1 MRVAHRPEASRICRS
16 RRDGKKASEYIIG
29 NRKEGETMQ
38 FKRIFTAGL
47 KDPLEG
53 ITFEMRTSQLRNMD
67 GTAGSASIS
76 VRVPSDWSQMASDIL
91 AQKYVRKADVPAA
104 AVRVPEDGIAPWLQR
119 SVPDEAVLASM
130 DEGARFGA
138 ETDARQIFHRIAGC
152 WAYWG
157 VKSGTFDDENAHIF
171 YDEMVYL
178 LAHQMAAPNSPQWFN
193 TGLHWA
199 YGISRPQRGHFR
211 VDPATGRCEEVL
223 DPYVYP
229 QAHACFIQSVE
240 DDLCGENGI
249 MELWHKEAR
258 LFKFGSGTGSNF
270 SSIRGVN
277 EPLSCGGKS
286 SGLLSF
292 LAIGDAAAGAI
303 KSGGTTRR
311 AAKMVCL
318 DADHPD
324 IEAFVRWKRTEEE
337 KVAAL
342 VAGSHVT
349 RRFVAAMGRDVEDA
363 RAALGDDAADP
374 YRNDALRRTM
384 RDAVRA
390 GLPESLLFR
399 TLLALRNRTPQPE
412 LEEFTSKFDG
422 NAYLSVGG
430 QNANNSVRLN
440 AKFMEALDKDGL
452 WQLTRRTDGG
462 VARTI
467 RARDLW
473 NEIAYNAWACADPGL
488 QFDTTI
494 NDWHTCP
501 QSGPIR
507 ASNPCSEFMF
517 LDDSACNL
525 ASLNLVRFMRE
536 DGSFDAERYEA
547 AVILYTVALDITVT
561 MAQYPSAR
569 IAQQSFDFRPLGLGF
584 ANLGSLIMRC
594 GIPYDSAR
602 ARALAASIASLTTA
616 VCYRTSALLS
626 AELGPFTYYALNAA
640 DMMRVIRNHRRAAYL
655 VSRDSYEGLS
665 VPPSLPPEGAF
676 DRALLDYGR
685 RVWDEVLRDGERYG
699 FRNAQVT
706 CVAPTGTIGLLMDC
720 DTTGV
725 EPDFA
730 LVKFKKLVGGGY
742 FRIINTAIPQALHIL
757 GYDDGE
763 IDDIRKYILG
773 HGTLQGAPGIHPE
786 ALRVLGFDTATL
798 EAVENAV
805 HSAFDIR
812 FAVSPYVVG
821 LDFCRT
827 RLKVPE
833 ASLNDPSFDL
843 LRFLG
848 FTPTQISQANL
859 YAFGT
864 MTIEGAPHLR
874 PEHLPVF
881 DCANRC
887 GELGTRFIPAMAH
900 VMMMASIQ
908 PLISGAISK
917 TINFPGDASVADI
930 EHVHYQSWKLG
941 LKAIA
946 LYRDGS
952 KLSQPLNSTKVFDFA
967 SLENDAE
974 ADGASASAPADGS
987 TAMHAVR
994 RALPA
999 RRSGYTQKASINHN
1013 NIYLRTGEYSDG
1025 SLGEIFID
1033 MHKEG
1038 AAFRSLMN
1046 CFAIAVSLGLQHG
1059 VPLEEYVDA
1068 FVFTRFDPSGPVAGH
1083 STIKF
1088 ATSIIDYI
1096 FRELGITYLGKTEL
1110 AHVNPDVLPD
1120 NEDDNEFSVPYLPGF
1135 EGRRTPHHHNGSSGS
1150 SGSSNGANAQ
1160 PPREHRDSRSIA
1172 RLKGYE
1178 GDPCPECGNFTMLRN
1193 GTCLKCDSCG
1203 ATSGCS

>member
-1 MRVAHRPEASRICRS
+1 MIF
-16 RRDGKKASEYIIG
+16 
-29 NRKEGETMQ
+29 Q
-38 FKRIFTAGL
+38 RIFTSKL
-47 KDPLEG
+47 SSPYEG
-53 ITFEMRTSQLRNMD
+53 IAFETRTSILRNMD
-67 GTAGSASIS
+67 GSLGSSAISI
-76 VRVPSDWSQMASDIL
+76 RVPSFWSQVASDIL

-104 AVRVPEDGIAPWLQR
+104 TRKIPEEGIAPWLWR
-119 SVPDEAVLASM
+119 SEPDEEVLA
-130 DEGARFGA
+130 
-138 ETDARQIFHRIAGC
+138 TLDAKDRYGFEKDATQIFHRIAGC

-157 VKSGTFDDENAHIF
+157 VKSGTFDNEQAKIF
-171 YDEMVYL
+171 YDEVIYL

-211 VDPATGRCEEVL
+211 VNPDTRVCEEVW

-240 DDLCGENGI
+240 DDLCGSDGI
-249 MELWHKEAR
+249 MELWEKEAR

-270 SSIRGVN
+270 SRIRGAN
-277 EPLSCGGKS
+277 EPLSCGGRS

-292 LAIGDAAAGAI
+292 LHIGDAAAGAI

-318 DADHPD
+318 DGDHPD
-324 IEAFVRWKRTEEE
+324 IEAFINWKRTEEE

-342 VAGSHVT
+342 IAGSKAT
-349 RRFVAAMGRDVEDA
+349 RHFVSEIEHSVQEA
-363 RAALGDDAADP
+363 RQLLGDNALDIEQNP
-374 YRNDALRRTM
+374 ALRHAL
-384 RDAVRA
+384 RDAIHA
-390 GLPESLLFR
+390 GIPEAFLCR
-399 TLLALRNRTPQPE
+399 TLLAIKQGLPQPE
-412 LEEFTSKFDG
+412 LEEYTATFDG
-422 NAYLSVGG
+422 NAYQSVSG

-440 AKFMEALDKDGL
+440 AAFMQALEHGDMWELK
-452 WQLTRRTDGG
+452 RRTDGQ
-462 VARTI
+462 VSKTI
-467 RARDLW
+467 RANDLW
-473 NEIAYNAWACADPGL
+473 QEIAYNAWACADPGL

-501 QSGPIR
+501 KSGAIR

-525 ASLNLVRFMRE
+525 ASINLVHFLE
-536 DGSFDAERYEA
+536 DDGHFDIDRYEA
-547 AVILYTVALDITVT
+547 AVRLFTVALDITVT
-561 MAQYPSAR
+561 MAQYPSPK

-584 ANLGSLIMRC
+584 ANLGSLFMRS
-594 GIPYDSAR
+594 GLPYDSPE
-602 ARALAASIASLTTA
+602 ARALASAISSITTA
-616 VCYRTSALLS
+616 VAYQTSSEL
-626 AELGPFTYYALNAA
+626 AEHLGAFEKYSINAA
-640 DMMRVIRNHRRAAYL
+640 DMLRIIRNHRHAAYL
-655 VSRDSYEGLS
+655 DAPSCYEQLS
-665 VPPSLPPEGAF
+665 VAPSLPPKACF
-676 DRALLDYGR
+676 DPFLLER
-685 RVWDEVLRDGERYG
+685 SQKRWDEVLSAGKMHG

-742 FRIINTAIPQALHIL
+742 YRMINTAIPHALRIK
-757 GYDDGE
+757 GYSQSE
-763 IDDIRKYILG
+763 IDDISHYILG
-773 HGTLQGAPGIHPE
+773 HATICGAPGINPE
-786 ALRVLGFDTATL
+786 SLRMLGFDTATI
-798 EAVENAV
+798 ESIDKAVQ
-805 HSAFDIR
+805 SAFDIHYA
-812 FAVSPYVVG
+812 FTPSVVG
-821 LDFCRT
+821 IEFCRT

-833 ASLNDPSFDL
+833 HSLRDPSFDL
-843 LRFLG
+843 ISFLG
-848 FTPTQISQANL
+848 FTSKQIAQTNR

-864 MTIEGAPHLR
+864 MTIEGAPHLK
-874 PEHLPVF
+874 PEDLPIF

-900 VMMMASIQ
+900 VTMMAAIQ

-917 TINFPGDASVADI
+917 TINFPADATVADI
-930 EHVHYQSWKLG
+930 ENVHRQAYKLG

-946 LYRDGS
+946 IYRDGS
-952 KLSQPLNSTKVFDFA
+952 KFSQPLSATALFDF
-967 SLENDAE
+967 SKLDKEDE
-974 ADGASASAPADGS
+974 GAAAPQMSCAP
-987 TAMHAVR
+987 HANR
-994 RALPA
+994 RKLPS
-999 RRSGYTQKASINHN
+999 RRSGYTQKASINQN
-1013 NIYLRTGEYSDG
+1013 NIYLRTGEYADG

-1038 AAFRSLMN
+1038 ASFRSLMN

-1068 FVFTRFDPSGPVAGH
+1068 FVFTRFEPSGPVSDHG
-1083 STIKF
+1083 TIKF

-1110 AHVNPDVLPD
+1110 VHVNPEDLPQD
-1120 NEDDNEFSVPYLPGF
+1120 QHLDNEFSVPYLPGY
-1135 EGRRTPHHHNGSSGS
+1135 EGRRMSHLHSSTTPATPLSGEHAAVSGNTSVRPSTTPHDD
-1150 SGSSNGANAQ
+1150 
-1160 PPREHRDSRSIA
+1160 RRIA

>member
-1 MRVAHRPEASRICRS
+1 M
-16 RRDGKKASEYIIG
+16 KF
-29 NRKEGETMQ
+29 T
-38 FKRIFTAGL
+38 RIFT
-47 KDPLEG
+47 KDLSNPLEG
-53 ITFEMRTSQLRNMD
+53 IEFEQRTSQLRNMD
-67 GTAGSASIS
+67 GSSGSTSI
-76 VRVPSDWSQMASDIL
+76 VIRVPSDWSQMASDIL
-91 AQKYVRKADVPAA
+91 AQKYVRKADIPAA
-104 AVRVPEDGIAPWLQR
+104 TVRVPEPGIEPWLQR
-119 SVPDEAVLASM
+119 SIPDENVLASM
-130 DEGARFGA
+130 DESSRFGS

-152 WAYWG
+152 WTYWG
-157 VKSGTFDDENAHIF
+157 VKSGTFDDEQAHIF

-199 YGISRPQRGHFR
+199 YGISRPQKGHYR
-211 VDPATGRCEEVL
+211 VDPETNVCEEVL

-240 DDLCGENGI
+240 DDLCGKDGI
-249 MELWHKEAR
+249 MDLWHKEAR

-270 SSIRGVN
+270 SKIRGFD

-324 IEAFVRWKRTEEE
+324 IESFVRWKRTEEE

-342 VAGSHVT
+342 VAGSQVT
-349 RRFVAAMGRDVEDA
+349 HKFVTQMNADVENA
-363 RAALGDDAADP
+363 RQELGEDAADP
-374 YRNDALRRTM
+374 HQNKSLRRTL
-384 RDAVRA
+384 RDAVKA
-390 GLPESLLFR
+390 GVPEALLYR
-399 TLLALRNRTPQPE
+399 TLLALKSHVQQPE
-412 LEEFTSKFDG
+412 IATFNASWEG
-422 NAYLSVGG
+422 NAYQSVGG

-440 AKFMEALDKDGL
+440 AKFMDALEHDGI
-452 WQLTRRTDGG
+452 WSLTRRTDG
-462 VARTI
+462 AISRTI
-467 RARDLW
+467 RAKDLW

-525 ASLNLVRFMRE
+525 ASINLVKFMRP
-536 DGSFDAERYEA
+536 DGSFDVERFEA

-561 MAQYPSAR
+561 MAQYPSAK
-569 IAQQSFDFRPLGLGF
+569 IARQSFDFRPLGLGF
-584 ANLGSLIMRC
+584 ANLGSLIMRS
-594 GIPYDSAR
+594 GFPYDSPK
-602 ARALAASIASLTTA
+602 ARALAAAISSLTTS
-616 VCYRTSALLS
+616 VCYRTSALL
-626 AELGPFTYYALNAA
+626 AKELGTFEAYELNAS
-640 DMMRVIRNHRRAAYL
+640 DMNRVIRNHRRAAYL
-655 VSRDSYEGLS
+655 APREAYENLS
-665 VPPSLPPEGAF
+665 VTPALPPESAF
-676 DRALLDYGR
+676 NREIQSRAQS
-685 RVWDEVLRDGERYG
+685 VWDDVVRLGQEVG

-706 CVAPTGTIGLLMDC
+706 CIAPTGTIGLLMDC

-742 FRIINTAIPQALHIL
+742 FRIINTAIPQALKLL
-757 GYDDGE
+757 GYDAHQIE
-763 IDDIRKYILG
+763 DIQNYILG
-773 HGTLQGAPGIHPE
+773 HATINGAPGVHPE
-786 ALRVLGFDTATL
+786 ALRMLGFDTAAI
-798 EAVENAV
+798 EAINHAIQ
-805 HSAFDIR
+805 SAFDIH
-812 FAVSPYVVG
+812 FAVTPGVVG

-833 ASLNDPSFDL
+833 EMLRDPSFDL
-843 LRFLG
+843 LSFIG
-848 FTPTQISQANL
+848 FTPQQISQANL

-864 MTIEGAPHLR
+864 MTIEGAPHIK
-874 PEHLPVF
+874 PEHLAVF

-900 VMMMASIQ
+900 VTMMAAIQ

-917 TINFPGDASVADI
+917 TINFPGDATVHDI
-930 EHVHYQSWKLG
+930 EHVHYQAWKLG

-946 LYRDGS
+946 IYRDGS
-952 KLSQPLNSTKVFDFA
+952 KLSQPLNSTKIFDFE
-967 SLENDAE
+967 SLNDEEQSAAE
-974 ADGASASAPADGS
+974 SGSHDDPSGAP
-987 TAMHAVR
+987 HAAR
-994 RALPA
+994 RKLPS
-999 RRSGYTQKASINHN
+999 RRSGYTQKASINQN
-1013 NIYLRTGEYSDG
+1013 NIYLRTGEYADG

-1068 FVFTRFDPSGPVAGH
+1068 FVFTRFEPSGPVAGH
-1083 STIKF
+1083 GTIKF

-1096 FRELGITYLGKTEL
+1096 FRELGITYLGRTEL
-1110 AHVNPDVLPD
+1110 GHVNPDDLPN

-1135 EGRRTPHHHNGSSGS
+1135 EGRRTPHHLSSASLQSVGHSENGGHRHTQE
-1150 SGSSNGANAQ
+1150 G
-1160 PPREHRDSRSIA
+1160 RDSRSIA

>member
-1 MRVAHRPEASRICRS
+1 MM
-16 RRDGKKASEYIIG
+16 KF
-29 NRKEGETMQ
+29 Q
-38 FKRIFTAGL
+38 RIFTSQL
-47 KDPLEG
+47 SDPYDG
-53 ITFEMRTSQLRNMD
+53 IEFETRTSVLRNMD
-67 GTAGSASIS
+67 GSQGSSEITI
-76 VRVPSDWSQMASDIL
+76 RVPSFWSQVASDIL

-104 AVRVPEDGIAPWLQR
+104 TKRIPEDGVMPWLWR
-119 SVPDEAVLASM
+119 SEPDEAILSTMEEANRYGFES
-130 DEGARFGA
+130 
-138 ETDARQIFHRIAGC
+138 DARQIFHRIAGC

-157 VKSGTFDDENAHIF
+157 VKSGTFDDEQAHIF
-171 YDEMVYL
+171 YDEIVYL

-193 TGLHWA
+193 TGLNWA

-211 VDPATGRCEEVL
+211 VNPETHACEEVW
-223 DPYVYP
+223 DPYVFP

-249 MELWHKEAR
+249 MDLWQKEAR

-270 SSIRGVN
+270 SSIRGLN
-277 EPLSCGGKS
+277 EPLSCGGRS

-292 LAIGDAAAGAI
+292 LHIGDAAAGAI

-324 IEAFVRWKRTEEE
+324 IESFVNWKRTEEE

-342 VAGSHVT
+342 VAGSRAT
-349 RRFVAAMGRDVEDA
+349 RRCVAEIEHAVDEA
-363 RAALGDDAADP
+363 RQLLGDNATDFEQ
-374 YRNDALRRTM
+374 NTALRHALRE
-384 RDAVRA
+384 AIKA
-390 GLPESLLFR
+390 GIPESFLCR
-399 TLLALRNRTPQPE
+399 TLLAIKNGTPQPE
-412 LEEFTSKFDG
+412 LEEFTTAFDS
-422 NAYLSVGG
+422 NAYQSVSG

-440 AKFMEALDKDGL
+440 AKFMEALEQNGTWEL
-452 WQLTRRTDGG
+452 LRRTDGQ
-462 VARTI
+462 VSKTI
-467 RARDLW
+467 RAAELW
-473 NEIAYNAWACADPGL
+473 DEIAYNAWACADPGL

-501 QSGPIR
+501 KSGPIR

-525 ASLNLVRFMRE
+525 ASLNLVRFQKA
-536 DGSFDAERYEA
+536 DGSFDVERYEA
-547 AVILYTVALDITVT
+547 AVRLFTVALDITVT
-561 MAQYPSAR
+561 MAQYPSEK
-569 IAQQSFDFRPLGLGF
+569 IAQRSFDFRPLGLGF
-584 ANLGSLIMRC
+584 ANLGSLFMRS
-594 GIPYDSAR
+594 GLPYDSPQ
-602 ARALAASIASLTTA
+602 ARALASAISSITTA
-616 VCYRTSALLS
+616 VAYHTSSELAK
-626 AELGPFTYYALNAA
+626 ELGTFEQYPINAA
-640 DMMRVIRNHRRAAYL
+640 DMLRVIRNHRHAAYL
-655 VSRDSYEGLS
+655 DDSACYESLS
-665 VPPSLPPEGAF
+665 VTPSLPLAEDFVPELLK
-676 DRALLDYGR
+676 RSQAL
-685 RVWDEVLRDGERYG
+685 WDAVLSSGEAYG

-742 FRIINTAIPQALHIL
+742 FRMINTAIPAALEIK
-757 GYDDGE
+757 GYTTTE
-763 IDDIRKYILG
+763 IEDICHYILG
-773 HGTLQGAPGIHPE
+773 HGTIHGAPGVNPE
-786 ALRVLGFDTATL
+786 SLRRLGFDTATI
-798 EAVENAV
+798 EAIDKAV
-805 HSAFDIR
+805 KSAFDIHYA
-812 FAVSPYVVG
+812 FLPSIVG
-821 LDFCRT
+821 LDFCRS

-833 ASLNDPSFDL
+833 HSLHDPSFDL
-843 LRFLG
+843 LSFLG
-848 FTPTQISQANL
+848 FTTKQITQTNL

-864 MTIEGAPHLR
+864 MTIEGAPHLN
-874 PEHLPVF
+874 PEDLPIF

-900 VMMMASIQ
+900 VTMMAAIQ

-917 TINFPGDASVADI
+917 TINFPADATVEDI
-930 EHVHYQSWKLG
+930 EHVHRQSYKLG

-946 LYRDGS
+946 IYRDGS
-952 KLSQPLNSTKVFDFA
+952 KFSQPLSSTSLFDF
-967 SLENDAE
+967 SKLEKEDDPVVSQDSQANC
-974 ADGASASAPADGS
+974 AP
-987 TAMHAVR
+987 HANR
-994 RALPA
+994 RKLPS
-999 RRSGYTQKASINHN
+999 RRSGYTQKASINQN
-1013 NIYLRTGEYSDG
+1013 NIYLRTGEYADG

-1038 AAFRSLMN
+1038 ASFRSLMN

-1068 FVFTRFDPSGPVAGH
+1068 FVFTRFEPSGPVSDHG
-1083 STIKF
+1083 TIKF

-1110 AHVNPDVLPD
+1110 VHVNPEDLPQD
-1120 NEDDNEFSVPYLPGF
+1120 QNLDNEFCVPYLPGY
-1135 EGRRTPHHHNGSSGS
+1135 EGRRMSHLHSSTTPATPLSGEHS
-1150 SGSSNGANAQ
+1150 AVQGNTASTASNYRQ
-1160 PPREHRDSRSIA
+1160 RDDRRIA

>member
-1 MRVAHRPEASRICRS
+1 MVAQASFICHS
-16 RRDGKKASEYIIG
+16 HQKSK
-29 NRKEGETMQ
+29 NMQ
-38 FKRIFTAGL
+38 FTRIFTAHL
-47 KDPLEG
+47 SNPLEG
-53 ITFEMRTSQLRNMD
+53 IEFETRTSQLRNID
-67 GTAGSASIS
+67 GTSGSQSI
-76 VRVPSDWSQMASDIL
+76 VIKVPSDWSQMASDIL
-91 AQKYVRKADVPAA
+91 AQKYVRKADIPAA
-104 AVRVPEDGIAPWLQR
+104 TKRVPEDGIEPWLQR
-119 SVPDEAVLASM
+119 SIPDRDILDSM
-130 DEGARFGA
+130 DEASRFGA

-157 VKSGTFDDENAHIF
+157 VKTGTFDDANAHIF

-193 TGLHWA
+193 TGLNWA
-199 YGISRPQRGHFR
+199 YGISRPQKGHFR
-211 VDPATGRCEEVL
+211 VNPETKQCEEVF
-223 DPYVYP
+223 DPYEYP

-240 DDLCGENGI
+240 DDLCGKDGI
-249 MELWHKEAR
+249 MDLWQKEAR

-270 SSIRGVN
+270 SKVRGVD

-286 SGLLSF
+286 SGLISF
-292 LAIGDAAAGAI
+292 LQIGDAAAGAI

-324 IEAFVRWKRTEEE
+324 IESFIRWKRTEEE

-342 VAGSHVT
+342 VAGSQITHKYVEQMKSD
-349 RRFVAAMGRDVEDA
+349 VASAKSELNDG
-363 RAALGDDAADP
+363 AADP
-374 YRNDALRRTM
+374 HQNKALRTTL
-384 RDAVRA
+384 RDAVKA
-390 GLPESLLFR
+390 GVPEALLYR
-399 TLLALRNRTPQPE
+399 TLLALQSGSPMPE
-412 LEEFTSKFDG
+412 IKTFDASWEG
-422 NAYLSVGG
+422 NAYQSVGG

-440 AKFMEALDKDGL
+440 AKFMDALEHDGL
-452 WQLTRRTDGG
+452 WSLTRRTDGS
-462 VARTI
+462 VSRTI
-467 RARDLW
+467 RARELW
-473 NEIAYNAWACADPGL
+473 DEIAYNAWACADPGI

-517 LDDSACNL
+517 LDNSACNL
-525 ASLNLVRFMRE
+525 ASINLVKFQTP
-536 DGSFDAERYEA
+536 DGKFDSDKFEA
-547 AVILYTVALDITVT
+547 AVILYATALEITVT
-561 MAQYPSAR
+561 MAQYPSAE
-569 IAQQSFDFRPLGLGF
+569 IARQSYLFRPLGLGF
-584 ANLGSLIMRC
+584 ANLGSLCMRF
-594 GIPYDSAR
+594 GFPYDSPQ
-602 ARALAASIASLTTA
+602 ARALAAAISGHATA
-616 VCYRTSALLS
+616 VCYRTSALI
-626 AELGPFTYYALNAA
+626 ARDLGPFEGYELNAA
-640 DMMRVIRNHRRAAYL
+640 DMKRVLRNHRRAAYL
-655 VSRDSYEGLS
+655 APRDAYENLT
-665 VPPSLPPEGAF
+665 VPPVLPPETAF
-676 DRALLDYGR
+676 DRELLHR
-685 RVWDEVLRDGERYG
+685 SQKTWDEVIKLGDEYG

-706 CVAPTGTIGLLMDC
+706 CLAPTGTIGLLMDC

-742 FRIINTAIPQALHIL
+742 FRIINTAIPEALHRLGYTQDQIEDIGNHIL
-757 GYDDGE
+757 G
-763 IDDIRKYILG
+763 
-773 HGTLQGAPGIHPE
+773 HATLKGAPGVHHD
-786 ALRVLGFDTATL
+786 ALRMLGFDTAAL
-798 EAVENAV
+798 ENIENALK
-805 HSAFDIR
+805 SAFDIH
-812 FAVSPYVVG
+812 FAIAPYVVG
-821 LDFCRT
+821 RDFCKN
-827 RLKVPE
+827 RLK
-833 ASLNDPSFDL
+833 ATDAQLDDPNFDL
-843 LRFLG
+843 LTFLG
-848 FTPTQISQANL
+848 FTPNQIAQANR

-864 MTIEGAPHLR
+864 MTIEGAPHLK
-874 PEHLPVF
+874 PEHLAVF

-887 GELGTRFIPAMAH
+887 GELGTRFIPAQAH
-900 VMMMASIQ
+900 VSMMAAIQ

-917 TINFPGDASVADI
+917 TINFPGDATMRDI
-930 EHVHYQSWKLG
+930 ERMHLSAYKMG

-946 LYRDGS
+946 IYRDGS
-952 KLSQPLNSTKVFDFA
+952 KLCQPLNSTKVFDFE
-967 SLENDAE
+967 SIAE
-974 ADGASASAPADGS
+974 DEPAAQTTETKAPTGAP
-987 TAMHAVR
+987 HANR
-994 RALPA
+994 RKLPS
-999 RRSGYTQKASINHN
+999 RRSGYTQKASLNQN
-1013 NIYLRTGEYSDG
+1013 NIYLRTGEYADG

-1068 FVFTRFDPSGPVAGH
+1068 FVFTRFEPSGPVVGH

-1110 AHVNPDVLPD
+1110 AHVNPDNLPD

-1135 EGRRTPHHHNGSSGS
+1135 EGRRTPHHLSSS
-1150 SGSSNGANAQ
+1150 SQTNQAVSANTHSQ
-1160 PPREHRDSRSIA
+1160 QHHHSESRDSRTIA

>member
-1 MRVAHRPEASRICRS
+1 MKFS
-16 RRDGKKASEYIIG
+16 
-29 NRKEGETMQ
+29 
-38 FKRIFTAGL
+38 RIFTQGL
-47 KDPLEG
+47 GTPLDG
-53 ITFEMRTSQLRNMD
+53 IEFETRTSQLKNID
-67 GTAGSASIS
+67 GSKGSTAITLK
-76 VRVPSDWSQMASDIL
+76 VPSFWSQMASDIL
-91 AQKYVRKADVPAA
+91 AQKYLRKADVPAA
-104 AVRVPEDGIAPWLQR
+104 TVRVPEADIPEWLQK
-119 SVPDEAVLASM
+119 SIPDAPILASM
-130 DEGARFGA
+130 DEDARFGR
-138 ETDARQIFHRIAGC
+138 ETDARQVFHRIAGC

-157 VKSGTFDDENAHIF
+157 VKSNTFDAEQARIF

-199 YGISRPQRGHFR
+199 YGIQRPQRGHFR
-211 VDPATGRCEEVL
+211 VNPDTKLCEEVP
-223 DPYVYP
+223 DPYTYP

-240 DDLCGENGI
+240 DDLCGKDGI
-249 MELWHKEAR
+249 MDLWIKEAR

-270 SSIRGVN
+270 SKIRAAD

-292 LAIGDAAAGAI
+292 LQIGDAAAGAI

-342 VAGSHVT
+342 VAGSQITHHWI
-349 RRFVAAMGRDVEDA
+349 AQIQNDVHTA
-363 RAALGDDAADP
+363 RPSLKDDAWDP
-374 YRNDALRRTM
+374 RQNTTLRRTL
-384 RDAVRA
+384 RKALKA
-390 GLPESLLFR
+390 GLPEALLAR
-399 TLLALRNRTPQPE
+399 TLLALKSNTPQPE
-412 LEEFTSKFDG
+412 MATFDASWEG
-422 NAYLSVGG
+422 NAYQSVGG

-440 AKFMEALDKDGL
+440 AKFMDALEHDGL
-452 WQLTRRTDGG
+452 WSLTRRTDGT

-467 RARDLW
+467 KAADLW

-501 QSGPIR
+501 KSGPIR

-525 ASLNLVRFMRE
+525 ASINLVKFIRP
-536 DGSFDAERYEA
+536 DGSFDVERFEA

-561 MAQYPSAR
+561 MAQYPSPQIAR
-569 IAQQSFDFRPLGLGF
+569 QSFDFRPLGLGF
-584 ANLGSLIMRC
+584 ANLGSLFMRL
-594 GIPYDSAR
+594 GIAYDSPR
-602 ARALAASIASLTTA
+602 ARALAAAISSITTA
-616 VCYRTSALLS
+616 CCYRTSAEL
-626 AELGPFTYYALNAA
+626 ARELGAFDGYALNAD

-655 VSRDSYEGLS
+655 APADTYEHLS
-665 VPPSLPPEGAF
+665 VAPALPAADAF
-676 DRALLDYGR
+676 DPMLLKRAQAM
-685 RVWDEVLRDGERYG
+685 WDDALSAGQEYG

-706 CVAPTGTIGLLMDC
+706 CIAPTGTIGLLMDC

-742 FRIINTAIPQALHIL
+742 FRIINTAIEPALTRRGYSQAQ
-757 GYDDGE
+757 
-763 IDDIRKYILG
+763 IDDIIHYILG
-773 HGTLQGAPGIHPE
+773 HGTLKNAPGVPVE
-786 ALRVLGFDTATL
+786 ALKLLGFDTATL
-798 EAVENAV
+798 EAVQNAIS
-805 HSAFDIR
+805 SAFDIH
-812 FAVSPYVVG
+812 FAVSPYTVG
-821 LDFCRT
+821 REFCISKLRIPQEKLDA
-827 RLKVPE
+827 PG
-833 ASLNDPSFDL
+833 FDL
-843 LRFLG
+843 LTALG
-848 FTPTQISQANL
+848 FTPAQIEQANR

-864 MTIEGAPHLR
+864 MTIEGAPHLKS
-874 PEHLPVF
+874 EDLPIF

-887 GELGTRFIPAMAH
+887 GELGTRYIPAMAH
-900 VMMMASIQ
+900 VTMMAAIQ
-908 PLISGAISK
+908 PMISGAISK
-917 TINFPGDASVADI
+917 TINFPGDAVVGDI
-930 EHVHYQSWKLG
+930 ERVHRQAYKLG

-946 LYRDGS
+946 IYRDGS
-952 KLSQPLNSTKVFDFA
+952 KLSQPLNATKTFDFNEIRNEPDDEPA
-967 SLENDAE
+967 TV
-974 ADGASASAPADGS
+974 ADDRDDKNAAP
-987 TAMHAVR
+987 HANR
-994 RALPA
+994 RKLPS
-999 RRSGYTQKASINHN
+999 RRSGYTQKASIHQN
-1013 NIYLRTGEYSDG
+1013 NIYLRTGEYADG

-1068 FVFTRFDPSGPVAGH
+1068 FVFTRFEPSGPVSGH

-1110 AHVNPDVLPD
+1110 VHVNPEELPQD
-1120 NEDDNEFSVPYLPGF
+1120 EEENEFSVPYLPGF
-1135 EGRRTPHHHNGSSGS
+1135 EGRRAPHHHAESRASGEGIKTS
-1150 SGSSNGANAQ
+1150 RPPVQPPERNAQ
-1160 PPREHRDSRSIA
+1160 QIA

>member
-1 MRVAHRPEASRICRS
+1 MKFR
-16 RRDGKKASEYIIG
+16 
-29 NRKEGETMQ
+29 
-38 FKRIFTAGL
+38 RIFTANL
-47 KDPLEG
+47 SNPLDG
-53 ITFEMRTSQLRNMD
+53 IEFENRTSQLRNLD
-67 GTAGSASIS
+67 GTSGSSSITI
-76 VRVPSDWSQMASDIL
+76 RVPSDWSQMASDIL
-91 AQKYVRKADVPAA
+91 AQKYVRKADIPAA
-104 AVRVPEDGIAPWLQR
+104 TVRVSEPGIEPWLQR
-119 SVPDEAVLASM
+119 SIPDETVLASM
-130 DEGARFGA
+130 DEHARFGA

-152 WAYWG
+152 WTYWG
-157 VKSGTFDDENAHIF
+157 VKSGTFDDEQAHIF

-193 TGLHWA
+193 TGLNWA
-199 YGISRPQRGHFR
+199 YGISRPQHGHYR
-211 VDPATGRCEEVL
+211 VNPDTRICEEVE
-223 DPYVYP
+223 DPYAYP
-229 QAHACFIQSVE
+229 QAHACFIQTVE
-240 DDLCGENGI
+240 DDLCGKDGI
-249 MELWHKEAR
+249 MELWQKEAR

-270 SSIRGVN
+270 SKIRGVD

-324 IEAFVRWKRTEEE
+324 IESFVRWKRTEEE

-342 VAGSHVT
+342 VAGSQITHKYVEQ
-349 RRFVAAMGRDVEDA
+349 MHHDVENA
-363 RAALGDDAADP
+363 RAELGENAADP
-374 YRNDALRRTM
+374 HQNNTLRHTL
-384 RDAVRA
+384 RDAVTA
-390 GLPESLLFR
+390 GVPEALLYR
-399 TLLALRNRTPQPE
+399 TLLALKNHTPQPE
-412 LEEFTSKFDG
+412 IKTFNASWEG
-422 NAYLSVGG
+422 NAYQSVGG

-440 AKFMEALDKDGL
+440 AKFMDALEHDGI
-452 WQLTRRTDGG
+452 WSLTRRTDG
-462 VARTI
+462 AISRTI
-467 RARDLW
+467 RAKDLW

-501 QSGPIR
+501 KSGPIR

-525 ASLNLVRFMRE
+525 ASINLVKFMRE
-536 DGSFDAERYEA
+536 NGSFDTEKFEA

-561 MAQYPSAR
+561 MAQYPSQK

-584 ANLGSLIMRC
+584 ANLGSLVMRF
-594 GIPYDSAR
+594 GFPYDSHQ
-602 ARALAASIASLTTA
+602 ARALAAAISSITTA
-616 VCYRTSALLS
+616 VSYRTSALL
-626 AELGPFTYYALNAA
+626 AHKLGSFDAYAINAD
-640 DMMRVIRNHRRAAYL
+640 DMKRVIRNHRRAAYL
-655 VSRDSYEGLS
+655 VPRDAYENLS
-665 VPPSLPPEGAF
+665 VPPSLPPENAF
-676 DRALLDYGR
+676 NREILEFGR
-685 RVWDEVLRDGERYG
+685 KVWDDVLKYGDEYG

-706 CVAPTGTIGLLMDC
+706 CIAPTGTIGLLMDC

-742 FRIINTAIPQALHIL
+742 FRIINTAIPQAMHRL
-757 GYDDGE
+757 GYSDEQILDVQH
-763 IDDIRKYILG
+763 YILG
-773 HGTLQGAPGIHPE
+773 HATLDGAPGIHHN
-786 ALRVLGFDTATL
+786 ALRMLGFDTAAL
-798 EAVENAV
+798 EAIDNAIK
-805 HSAFDIR
+805 SAFDIH
-812 FAVSPYVVG
+812 FAVTPHVVG

-833 ASLNDPSFDL
+833 EKLNDPNFDL
-843 LRFLG
+843 LSFLG
-848 FTPTQISQANL
+848 FTQNQISQANL

-864 MTIEGAPHLR
+864 MTIEGAPHIR
-874 PEHLPVF
+874 PEHLAVF

-900 VMMMASIQ
+900 VTMMAAIQ

-930 EHVHYQSWKLG
+930 EHVHRQSWKLG

-946 LYRDGS
+946 IYRDGS
-952 KLSQPLNSTKVFDFA
+952 KLSQPLNSTKIFDFE
-967 SLENDAE
+967 SLKDEENEPKAPE
-974 ADGASASAPADGS
+974 AAPKQEPAGAP
-987 TAMHAVR
+987 HANR
-994 RALPA
+994 RKLPS
-999 RRSGYTQKASINHN
+999 RRSGYTQKASINQN
-1013 NIYLRTGEYSDG
+1013 NIYLRTGEYADG

-1068 FVFTRFDPSGPVAGH
+1068 FVFTRFEPSGPVSGH
-1083 STIKF
+1083 GTIKF

-1110 AHVNPDVLPD
+1110 VHVNPDDLPN

-1135 EGRRTPHHHNGSSGS
+1135 EGRRTPHHISQSSS
-1150 SGSSNGANAQ
+1150 SATQAVSRTEPAHEH
-1160 PPREHRDSRSIA
+1160 EHRDSRSIA

>member
-1 MRVAHRPEASRICRS
+1 MKFR
-16 RRDGKKASEYIIG
+16 
-29 NRKEGETMQ
+29 
-38 FKRIFTAGL
+38 RIFTANL
-47 KDPLEG
+47 SNPLDG
-53 ITFEMRTSQLRNMD
+53 IEFENRTSQLRNLD
-67 GTAGSASIS
+67 GTSGSSSITI
-76 VRVPSDWSQMASDIL
+76 RVPSDWSQMASDIL
-91 AQKYVRKADVPAA
+91 AQKYVRKADIPAA
-104 AVRVPEDGIAPWLQR
+104 TVRVSEPGIAPWLQR
-119 SVPDEAVLASM
+119 SIPDETVLASM
-130 DEGARFGA
+130 DEHARFGT

-152 WAYWG
+152 WTYWG
-157 VKSGTFDDENAHIF
+157 VKSGTFDDEQAHIF

-193 TGLHWA
+193 TGLNWA
-199 YGISRPQRGHFR
+199 YGISRPQRGHYR
-211 VDPATGRCEEVL
+211 VNPDTRVCEEVE
-223 DPYVYP
+223 DPYAYP
-229 QAHACFIQSVE
+229 QAHACFIQTVE
-240 DDLCGENGI
+240 DDLCGKDGI
-249 MELWHKEAR
+249 MELWQKEAR

-270 SSIRGVN
+270 SRIRGVD

-324 IEAFVRWKRTEEE
+324 IESFVRWKRTEEE

-342 VAGSHVT
+342 VAGSQITHK
-349 RRFVAAMGRDVEDA
+349 FVEQMNRDVEAA
-363 RAALGDDAADP
+363 RHELGENAADP
-374 YRNDALRRTM
+374 HQNSALRHTL
-384 RDAVRA
+384 RDAVTA
-390 GLPESLLFR
+390 GVPEALLYR
-399 TLLALRNRTPQPE
+399 TLLALKNHTPQPE
-412 LEEFTSKFDG
+412 IKTFSASWEG
-422 NAYLSVGG
+422 NAYQSVGG

-440 AKFMEALDKDGL
+440 AKFMDALEHDGI
-452 WQLTRRTDGG
+452 WSLTRRTDG
-462 VARTI
+462 AISRTI
-467 RARDLW
+467 RAKDLW

-501 QSGPIR
+501 KSGPIR

-525 ASLNLVRFMRE
+525 ASINLVKFMRE
-536 DGSFDAERYEA
+536 DGSFDTEKFEA

-561 MAQYPSAR
+561 MAQYPSQK

-584 ANLGSLIMRC
+584 ANLGSLVMRF
-594 GIPYDSAR
+594 GFPYDSHQ
-602 ARALAASIASLTTA
+602 ARALAAAISSITTA
-616 VCYRTSALLS
+616 VSYRTSALLAHKLGTFDAYGIN
-626 AELGPFTYYALNAA
+626 AE
-640 DMMRVIRNHRRAAYL
+640 DMKRVIRNHRRAAYL
-655 VSRDSYEGLS
+655 VPRDAYENLS
-665 VPPSLPPEGAF
+665 VPPSLPPENAF
-676 DRALLDYGR
+676 NREILEFGRKIWDDVLKYG
-685 RVWDEVLRDGERYG
+685 DEYG

-706 CVAPTGTIGLLMDC
+706 CIAPTGTIGLLMDC

-742 FRIINTAIPQALHIL
+742 FRIINTAIPQAMHRL
-757 GYDDGE
+757 GYSDEQTLDVQH
-763 IDDIRKYILG
+763 YILG
-773 HGTLQGAPGIHPE
+773 HATLDGAPGIHHN
-786 ALRVLGFDTATL
+786 ALRMLGFDTAAL
-798 EAVENAV
+798 EAIDNAIK
-805 HSAFDIR
+805 SAFDIH
-812 FAVSPYVVG
+812 FAVTPHVVG
-821 LDFCRT
+821 LDLCRT

-833 ASLNDPSFDL
+833 DKLNDPNFDL
-843 LRFLG
+843 LTFLG
-848 FTPTQISQANL
+848 FTQNQISQANL

-864 MTIEGAPHLR
+864 MTIEGAPHIR
-874 PEHLPVF
+874 PEHLAVF

-900 VMMMASIQ
+900 VTMMAAIQ

-930 EHVHYQSWKLG
+930 EHVHHQSWKLG

-946 LYRDGS
+946 IYRDGS
-952 KLSQPLNSTKVFDFA
+952 KLSQPLNSTKIFDFE
-967 SLENDAE
+967 SLKDDEPETKAPE
-974 ADGASASAPADGS
+974 TAPKQEPTGAP
-987 TAMHAVR
+987 HANR
-994 RALPA
+994 RKLPS
-999 RRSGYTQKASINHN
+999 RRSGYTQKASINQN
-1013 NIYLRTGEYSDG
+1013 NIYLRTGEYADG

-1068 FVFTRFDPSGPVAGH
+1068 FVFTRFEPSGPVSGH
-1083 STIKF
+1083 GTIKF

-1110 AHVNPDVLPD
+1110 VHVNPDDLPN

-1135 EGRRTPHHHNGSSGS
+1135 EGRRTPHHLSQSSS
-1150 SGSSNGANAQ
+1150 SAGQAVSRSEPAHEH
-1160 PPREHRDSRSIA
+1160 EHRDSRSIA

>member
-1 MRVAHRPEASRICRS
+1 M
-16 RRDGKKASEYIIG
+16 KF
-29 NRKEGETMQ
+29 T
-38 FKRIFTAGL
+38 RIFTSGL
-47 KDPLEG
+47 SHPLEG
-53 ITFEMRTSQLRNMD
+53 ITFETRTSQLRNMD
-67 GTAGSASIS
+67 GTSGSSEITLK
-76 VRVPSDWSQMASDIL
+76 VPSDWSQMASDIL
-91 AQKYVRKADVPAA
+91 AQKYIRKADVPAA
-104 AVRVPEDGIAPWLQR
+104 TRHIDEPGIEEWLCP
-119 SVPDEAVLASM
+119 SVPDEIILNSM
-130 DEGARFGA
+130 DEDARFGW
-138 ETDARQIFHRIAGC
+138 ETDARQVFHRIAGC

-157 VKSGTFDDENAHIF
+157 VKSGTFDNTQAKIF

-193 TGLHWA
+193 TGLNWA
-199 YGISRPQRGHFR
+199 YGISRPQKGHFR
-211 VDPATGRCEEVL
+211 VDPDTRKLEEVY
-223 DPYVYP
+223 DPYAYP

-240 DDLCGENGI
+240 DDLCGRDGI
-249 MELWHKEAR
+249 MDLWLKEAR

-270 SSIRGVN
+270 SHIRGVD

-292 LAIGDAAAGAI
+292 LQIGDAAAGAI

-324 IEAFVRWKRTEEE
+324 IESFVNWKRTEEE

-342 VAGSHVT
+342 VAGSQITHK
-349 RRFVAAMGRDVEDA
+349 FVNKLNASVEAQRDT
-363 RAALGDDAADP
+363 LGQDAADP
-374 YRNDALRRTM
+374 HKNKALRRTL
-384 RDAVRA
+384 REAVDAGVPDA
-390 GLPESLLFR
+390 MLYR
-399 TLLALRNRTPQPE
+399 TLLALKAGTPQPE
-412 LEEFTSKFDG
+412 VATFDATWEG
-422 NAYLSVGG
+422 NAYQSVGG

-440 AKFMEALDKDGL
+440 ATFMTALENDGL
-452 WQLTRRTDGG
+452 WSLTRRTDGSI
-462 VARTI
+462 ARTV

-473 NEIAYNAWACADPGL
+473 NDIAYNAWACADPGL

-501 QSGPIR
+501 KSGPIR

-525 ASLNLVRFMRE
+525 ASINLVKFLNE
-536 DGSFDAERYEA
+536 DGTFDAEKFEA
-547 AVILYTVALDITVT
+547 AVRLYAVALDITVT
-561 MAQYPSAR
+561 MAQYPSAQ
-569 IAQQSFDFRPLGLGF
+569 IAQKSFDFRPLGLGF
-584 ANLGSLIMRC
+584 ANLGSLVMRM
-594 GIPYDSAR
+594 GLPYDSPR
-602 ARALAASIASLTTA
+602 ARAMAAVISSITTG
-616 VCYRTSALLS
+616 VCYRTSAEM
-626 AELGPFTYYALNAA
+626 AHKLGTFDAYAINAD
-640 DMMRVIRNHRRAAYL
+640 DMLRVIRNHRHATYNAP
-655 VSRDSYEGLS
+655 RDAYEGLS
-665 VPPSLPPEGAF
+665 VPPSLPPESAYVRPLLE
-676 DRALLDYGR
+676 RAR
-685 RVWDEVLRDGERYG
+685 TIWDDVMKLGSEYG

-706 CVAPTGTIGLLMDC
+706 CLAPTGTIGLLMDC

-742 FRIINTAIPQALHIL
+742 FRIINTAIPQALTRL
-757 GYDDGE
+757 GYTQAQ
-763 IDDIRKYILG
+763 IDDIGHHILG
-773 HGTLQGAPGIHPE
+773 HGTLQDAPGVHPE
-786 ALRVLGFDTATL
+786 ALRMLGFDSAAL
-798 EAVENAV
+798 ENIQRAIA
-805 HSAFDIR
+805 SAFDIH
-812 FAVSPYVVG
+812 FAITPAVVG

-833 ASLNDPSFDL
+833 SELNNPAFDL
-843 LRFLG
+843 LSYLG
-848 FTPTQISQANL
+848 FTPSQISQANR

-864 MTIEGAPHLR
+864 MTIEGAPHLN

-900 VMMMASIQ
+900 VTMMAAIQ
-908 PLISGAISK
+908 PMISGAISK
-917 TINFPGDASVADI
+917 TINFPGDAVVSDI
-930 EHVHYQSWKLG
+930 EHVHRESYRMG

-946 LYRDGS
+946 IYRDGS
-952 KLSQPLNSTKVFDFA
+952 KLSQPLNSTKIFDFEN
-967 SLENDAE
+967 LEDETESAAQSAAIQNDNPN
-974 ADGASASAPADGS
+974 GAP
-987 TAMHAVR
+987 HANR
-994 RALPA
+994 RKLPS
-999 RRSGYTQKASINHN
+999 RRSGYTQKASLNQN
-1013 NIYLRTGEYSDG
+1013 NIYLRTGEYADG

-1068 FVFTRFDPSGPVAGH
+1068 FVFTRFEPSGPVAGH

-1110 AHVNPDVLPD
+1110 VHVNPDDLPPD
-1120 NEDDNEFSVPYLPGF
+1120 EEESEFSVPYLPGF
-1135 EGRRTPHHHNGSSGS
+1135 EGRRTPHHVSPSAPTAPTPVTHATARPATNT
-1150 SGSSNGANAQ
+1150 
-1160 PPREHRDSRSIA
+1160 RDIRSIA

>member
-1 MRVAHRPEASRICRS
+1 M
-16 RRDGKKASEYIIG
+16 K
-29 NRKEGETMQ
+29 
-38 FKRIFTAGL
+38 FKRIFTLGL
-47 KDPLEG
+47 ANPWEG
-53 ITFEMRTSQLRNMD
+53 IAFETRTSQLRNQD
-67 GTAGSASIS
+67 GSLGSTSIT
-76 VRVPSDWSQMASDIL
+76 VKVPSDWSQMASDIL

-104 AVRVPEDGIAPWLQR
+104 TVRVAEEGIEPWLQR
-119 SVPDEAVLASM
+119 SVPDETVLASM
-130 DEGARFGA
+130 DETKRFGA
-138 ETDARQIFHRIAGC
+138 ESDARQIFHRIVGC

-157 VKSGTFDDENAHIF
+157 VKSGTFDDEQAHIF

-193 TGLHWA
+193 TGLNWA

-211 VDPATGRCEEVL
+211 VNPETNACEEVA
-223 DPYVYP
+223 DPYAYP
-229 QAHACFIQSVE
+229 QAHACFIQSVD

-249 MELWHKEAR
+249 MDLWHKEAR

-270 SSIRGVN
+270 SRIRGVD

-292 LAIGDAAAGAI
+292 LAIGDVAAGAI

-342 VAGSHVT
+342 VAGSQVT
-349 RRFVAAMGRDVEDA
+349 RKCVDQMTRDVETA
-363 RAALGDDAADP
+363 SAELGVNATDP
-374 YRNDALRRTM
+374 HKNANLRHTI
-384 RDAVRA
+384 RDAMKA
-390 GLPESLLFR
+390 GIPEAFLYR
-399 TLLALRNRTPQPE
+399 TLLALKNHTPQPE
-412 LEEFTSKFDG
+412 LIPYDAKFDG
-422 NAYLSVGG
+422 NAYQSVGG

-440 AKFMEALDKDGL
+440 AAFMEALENDGIWSL
-452 WQLTRRTDGG
+452 KRRTDGSI
-462 VARTI
+462 ARTL

-501 QSGPIR
+501 MSGPIR

-525 ASLNLVRFMRE
+525 ASINLVKFLRKE
-536 DGSFDAERYEA
+536 GSFDAAKFEA
-547 AVILYTVALDITVT
+547 AVVLYTVALDITVT
-561 MAQYPSAR
+561 MAQYPSR
-569 IAQQSFDFRPLGLGF
+569 KIAQQSYDFRPLGLGF

-594 GIPYDSAR
+594 GFPYDSPK
-602 ARALAASIASLTTA
+602 ARALAAAISSLMTA

-626 AELGPFTYYALNAA
+626 QKLGTFVGYPINAEA
-640 DMMRVIRNHRRAAYL
+640 MKRVIRNHRKAAYL
-655 VSRDSYEGLS
+655 APRDAYENLS
-665 VPPSLPPEGAF
+665 VAPSLPAEHCF
-676 DRALLDYGR
+676 DKSLLDKGR
-685 RVWDEVLRDGERYG
+685 RVWDDVVQLGEKYG

-706 CVAPTGTIGLLMDC
+706 CIAPTGTIGLLMDC

-730 LVKFKKLVGGGY
+730 LVKFKKLVGGGI
-742 FRIINTAIPQALHIL
+742 FRMINTAIPQALALLGYRDDEILDIQRHIL
-757 GYDDGE
+757 GHAT
-763 IDDIRKYILG
+763 I
-773 HGTLQGAPGIHPE
+773 QGAPVINPE
-786 ALRVLGFDTATL
+786 SLRMLGFDTATL
-798 EAVENAV
+798 EAIDKAIQ
-805 HSAFDIR
+805 SAFDIR
-812 FAVSPYVVG
+812 FAVTPMVVG
-821 LDFCRT
+821 LEFCRT

-833 ASLNDPSFDL
+833 EQLQNPNFDL
-843 LRFLG
+843 LAFIG
-848 FTPTQISQANL
+848 FTPKQIEQANL

-864 MTIEGAPHLR
+864 MTIEGAPHLK
-874 PEHLPVF
+874 PEHLPIF

-900 VMMMASIQ
+900 VTMMAAIQ
-908 PLISGAISK
+908 PMISGAISK
-917 TINFPGDASVADI
+917 TINFPGDASVLDI
-930 EHVHYQSWKLG
+930 EHVHYQAWKLG

-946 LYRDGS
+946 IYRDGS
-952 KLSQPLNSTKVFDFA
+952 KFSQPLNSTKIFDF
-967 SLENDAE
+967 E
-974 ADGASASAPADGS
+974 ALDEERETETTSQKTQATGAP
-987 TAMHAVR
+987 HAAR
-994 RALPA
+994 RKLPA

-1038 AAFRSLMN
+1038 ASFRSLMN

-1059 VPLEEYVDA
+1059 VPLEEFVDA
-1068 FVFTRFDPSGPVAGH
+1068 FVFTRFEPSGPVSGH

-1110 AHVNPDVLPD
+1110 VHVNPDDLPA
-1120 NEDDNEFSVPYLPGF
+1120 DDENNEFSIPYLPGF
-1135 EGRRTPHHHNGSSGS
+1135 EGRRTPHHAQAQTPAH
-1150 SGSSNGANAQ
+1150 SNAC
-1160 PPREHRDSRSIA
+1160 PTTPEPSTREHRDNRSIA

>member
-1 MRVAHRPEASRICRS
+1 M
-16 RRDGKKASEYIIG
+16 
-29 NRKEGETMQ
+29 NFT
-38 FKRIFTAGL
+38 RIFTTDL
-47 KDPLEG
+47 RTPYDG
-53 ITFEMRTSQLRNMD
+53 IEFETRTSLLRNMD
-67 GTAGSASIS
+67 GSTGSTAISIK
-76 VRVPSDWSQMASDIL
+76 VPSTWSSVASDIL

-104 AVRVPEDGIAPWLQR
+104 TKRVPEDGIEPWLWR
-119 SVPDEAVLASM
+119 SVPDEDVLNTM
-130 DEGARFGA
+130 DESQRFGI
-138 ETDARQIFHRIAGC
+138 ENDSRQIFHRIAGC

-157 VKSGTFDDENAHIF
+157 VKSGTLTDEQAHIF

-193 TGLHWA
+193 TGLNWA

-211 VDPATGRCEEVL
+211 VNPETKQCEEVW

-240 DDLCGENGI
+240 DDLCGKDGI
-249 MELWHKEAR
+249 MDLWTKEAR
-258 LFKFGSGTGSNF
+258 LFKFGSGTGSNY
-270 SSIRGVN
+270 SKLRGLD

-292 LAIGDAAAGAI
+292 LQIGDAAAGAI

-318 DADHPD
+318 DVDHPD
-324 IEAFVRWKRTEEE
+324 IESFINWKRTEEE

-342 VAGSHVT
+342 VAGSKCT
-349 RRFVAAMGRDVEDA
+349 RHFIGQMKKDVENA
-363 RAALGDDAADP
+363 RQLMGDDATDP
-374 YRNDALRRTM
+374 HTNKDLRRTL
-384 RDAVRA
+384 RDAVAA
-390 GLPESLLFR
+390 GIPESMLYR
-399 TLLALRNRTPQPE
+399 TLLALKNGTEQPE
-412 LEEFTSKFDG
+412 LVQFEAKFDG
-422 NAYLSVGG
+422 NAYQSVSG

-440 AKFMEALDKDGL
+440 AKFMKALDMDGI
-452 WQLTRRTDGG
+452 WSLTRRTDGS
-462 VARTI
+462 VTRTI
-467 RARDLW
+467 KARDLW

-501 QSGPIR
+501 KSGPIN

-525 ASLNLVRFMRE
+525 ASINLVKFLNQ
-536 DGSFDAERYEA
+536 DGTFDIERYEA
-547 AVILYTVALDITVT
+547 AVRLFTVALDITVT
-561 MAQYPSAR
+561 MAQYPSEK
-569 IAQQSFDFRPLGLGF
+569 IATQSFDFRPLGLGF
-584 ANLGSLIMRC
+584 ANLGSLMMRS
-594 GIPYDSAR
+594 GMPYDSDQ
-602 ARALAASIASLTTA
+602 ARALAAVISAITTA
-616 VCYRTSALLS
+616 VAYETSAQL
-626 AELGPFTYYALNAA
+626 ANKLGTFEKYELNAA
-640 DMMRVIRNHRRAAYL
+640 DMLRIIRNHRHAAYL
-655 VSRDSYEGLS
+655 AKPVDYEQLT
-665 VPPSLPPEGAF
+665 VTPALPPEAAF
-676 DRALLDYGR
+676 NADLLKRAQKR
-685 RVWDEVLRDGERYG
+685 WDEALAAGQKFG

-742 FRIINTAIPQALHIL
+742 FRIINTSIPEALSL
-757 GYDDGE
+757 KGYTAE
-763 IDDIRKYILG
+763 QIDDIGKYILG
-773 HGTLQGAPGIHPE
+773 HGSIEGAPGVNPE
-786 ALRVLGFDTATL
+786 ALRMLGFDTAAI
-798 EAVENAV
+798 EAINNAV
-805 HSAFDIR
+805 KSAFDIH
-812 FAVSPYVVG
+812 FAVTPNTVG
-821 LDFCRT
+821 LDFCRA

-833 ASLNDPSFDL
+833 EYLNDPTFDL
-843 LRFLG
+843 LGFLG
-848 FTPTQISQANL
+848 FTQKQIMQANL

-864 MTIEGAPHLR
+864 MTIEGAPHLKA
-874 PEHLPVF
+874 EDLSIF

-887 GELGTRFIPAMAH
+887 GELGTRFIPATAH
-900 VMMMASIQ
+900 VTMMAAIQ
-908 PLISGAISK
+908 PFISGAISK
-917 TINFPGDASVADI
+917 TINFPGDATVQDI
-930 EHVHYQSWKLG
+930 ERVHRLSYKLG

-946 LYRDGS
+946 IYRDGS
-952 KLSQPLNSTKVFDFA
+952 KLSQPLSSTKLFDFDALAKEEDEINTKPINSTA
-967 SLENDAE
+967 SDV
-974 ADGASASAPADGS
+974 P
-987 TAMHAVR
+987 HAAR
-994 RALPA
+994 RKLPS
-999 RRSGYTQKASINHN
+999 RRSGYTQKASINQN
-1013 NIYLRTGEYSDG
+1013 NIYLRTGEYADG

-1068 FVFTRFDPSGPVAGH
+1068 FVFTRFEPSGPVSGH
-1083 STIKF
+1083 GTIKF

-1110 AHVNPDVLPD
+1110 VHVNPEDLPQTP
-1120 NEDDNEFSVPYLPGF
+1120 EDAENEFAVPYLPGN
-1135 EGRRTPHHHNGSSGS
+1135 EGRRTPHHHSNSNTPSSPIS
-1150 SGSSNGANAQ
+1150 SEHVAVSHTSQTAPVPSSL
-1160 PPREHRDSRSIA
+1160 HRDSRQIA